1 MVVGM
6 IDSGM
11 VLQGETPEGVLTLV
25 LYADDA
31 APGTG
36 ARRVVGQWTL
46 GDRQGRLHARTRA

>member
-1 MVVGM
+1 
-6 IDSGM
+6 
-11 VLQGETPEGVLTLV
+11 V